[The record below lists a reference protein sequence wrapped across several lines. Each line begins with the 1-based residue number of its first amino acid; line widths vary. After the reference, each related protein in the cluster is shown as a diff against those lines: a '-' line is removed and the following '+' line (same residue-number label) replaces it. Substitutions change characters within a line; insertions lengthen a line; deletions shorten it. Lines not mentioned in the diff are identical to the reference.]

1 MVKTEI
7 FEEIL
12 SAVSRE
18 TEIAPERI
26 ASNDTTEEAVDAR
39 YILVY
44 MLHKKGFYAS
54 TIAPF
59 IRHRKRSVN
68 RILSDFENR
77 LSVSPIMRICLN
89 RLETND
95 YHIEDSRSAP

>member
-7 FEEIL
+7 FKEIL
-12 SAVSRE
+12 SAVSHI

-44 MLHKKGFYAS
+44 ILHKKGFYAS
-54 TIAPF
+54 TIAPY
-59 IRHRKRSVN
+59 IGHRKRSVN
-68 RILSDFENR
+68 RIISDFENR
-77 LSVSPIMRICLN
+77 LSSSPMMQIFLKKLELN
-89 RLETND
+89 GFNTEG
-95 YHIEDSRSAP
+95 HRSTI

>member
-1 MVKTEI
+1 MVKSEI

-18 TEIAPERI
+18 TEITPERI

-54 TIAPF
+54 TIAPL
-59 IRHRKRSVN
+59 IQHRKRSVN

-89 RLETND
+89 RLDPND
-95 YHIEDSRSAP
+95 YHIEGSRSAP